1 MTAAPEQE
9 ALLLVQAAD
18 TATDQLRHRRS
29 TLPERAAVA
38 AAEGEAVAA
47 KRAHEALASGVAD
60 MAARQAELEAQLS
73 ATETRAGAVEVRLRS
88 GESTAARDIV
98 RWGEEVDHLR
108 ERASALEDQA
118 FAVLVEREAAEA
130 DLAAASERLA
140 AAVAAVRRHRGELA
154 AAEEAV
160 DAELAGLQA
169 VRATHA
175 AAVPAELLARYDR
188 LRAHLGGTGAARLE
202 DGRCT
207 GCHLAL
213 SPRDLDDARRAPADA
228 VLACEACGRIL
239 VRI

>member
-1 MTAAPEQE
+1 MAAPEQE

-18 TATDQLRHRRS
+18 TAADQLRHRRS
-29 TLPERAAVA
+29 NLAERAAVA

-47 KRAHEALASGVAD
+47 KRAHEAMAVTVAEL
-60 MAARQAELEAQLS
+60 AARQAELEARLS
-73 ATETRAGAVEVRLRS
+73 VTESRAGAVEVRLRS

-108 ERASALEDQA
+108 EQASALEDQA
-118 FAVLVEREAAEA
+118 FAILVEREAAEA
-130 DLAAASERLA
+130 ELATGSERLA
-140 AAVAAVRRHRGELA
+140 TAVAAVRRHRAELT

-160 DAELAGLQA
+160 DAELAGIQA

-175 AAVPAELLARYDR
+175 DAVPPELLARYDR
-188 LRAHLGGTGAARLE
+188 LRAHLGGIGAARLE

-213 SPRDLDDARRAPADA
+213 SPRDLDDARRAPAEA

>member
-1 MTAAPEQE
+1 MAASLQE

-18 TATDQLRHRRS
+18 TASDQLRHRRS
-29 TLPERAAVA
+29 HLAQRAAVA
-38 AAEGEAVAA
+38 AAEAEAVAA
-47 KRAHEALASGVAD
+47 KRAHEALAARVAEL
-60 MAARQAELEAQLS
+60 AARQAELEAQLS
-73 ATETRAGAVEVRLRS
+73 VTETRAGSVEVRLRS

-108 ERASALEDQA
+108 ERASAIEDQA
-118 FAVLVEREAAEA
+118 FDVLVEREAAEA
-130 DLAAASERLA
+130 ELEAAAARLT
-140 AAVAAVRRHRGELA
+140 AAVAAVRDHRAELA

-160 DAELAGLQA
+160 DAELAGLLA

-175 AAVPAELLARYDR
+175 GAVPSELLARYDR
-188 LRAHLGGTGAARLE
+188 LRAHLGGVGAARLE
-202 DGRCT
+202 NGRCT

-239 VRI
+239 VRV